1 MNVTSAAASA
11 ASAVA
16 TVAPIDSLLAVF
28 NTNPYFIGLM
38 MLILNLGG
46 RFIALEVT
54 KEQERFFQHP
64 MVRRFLIFVVLFVAT
79 RNIWVAF
86 WSTAVIIVFLGYLLN
101 ENSALCIFKSD
112 WGVPGSKCGS
122 GPEAAGPGAMPGLT
136 PEEQEILR
144 RLKEK
149 EARYAVKKEDG
160 EGAEASAA
168 AKPKKTLVETYRDF
182 MGKFF

>member
-1 MNVTSAAASA
+1 MNITSATAAVT
-11 ASAVA
+11 AVA
-16 TVAPIDSLLAVF
+16 PVDSLLAVF

-64 MVRRFLIFVVLFVAT
+64 LVRRFLIFVVLFVAT

-86 WSTAVIIVFLGYLLN
+86 WSTVVIILFLGYLLN

-112 WGVPGSKCGS
+112 WAAAGSKCSAGEPASAGS
-122 GPEAAGPGAMPGLT
+122 MPGLT

-149 EARYAVKKEDG
+149 EARYAVKKDG
-160 EGAEASAA
+160 EGEGGGG
-168 AKPKKTLVETYRDF
+168 KGEGEKKSLVETYRDF
-182 MGKFF
+182 MKRLF